1 MVTKDVANIKTNLT
15 NIITSLI
22 YPSSWTSFVEI
33 VMGKEMSIIVLDSQV
48 KSTE

>member
-22 YPSSWTSFVEI
+22 YPCSWTSFVEI